1 MEKELLIDLQEK
13 QQADLCLDGSI
24 KSNFMKIL
32 IFVFGIFASFVF
44 AQDPNQKFVDQFSV
58 HLQCSKYEKRLF
70 GLAGEKFITSL
81 ATIGL
86 IENKNEVYKRDV
98 LQKYSVAVFNDVE
111 SPGGIEKSVT
121 LTVDAITSYQ
131 VNLNRN
137 TLSGTFAGRN
147 LKCRTISKREHLII
161 LNSILKQHN
170 AKFKNNKI

>member
-1 MEKELLIDLQEK
+1 MQEK

-44 AQDPNQKFVDQFSV
+44 AEDRNQKFVDQFSV

-86 IENKNEVYKRDV
+86 IENKNKVYKRDV

-111 SPGGIEKSVT
+111 NPGGIEKSVT

>member
-1 MEKELLIDLQEK
+1 MQEK

-44 AQDPNQKFVDQFSV
+44 AEDRNQKFVDQFSV

-86 IENKNEVYKRDV
+86 IENKNKVYKRDV

-111 SPGGIEKSVT
+111 NPGGIEKSVT

-147 LKCRTISKREHLII
+147 LKCRTISKREHLKI

>member
-1 MEKELLIDLQEK
+1 
-13 QQADLCLDGSI
+13 
-24 KSNFMKIL
+24 MKIL

-44 AQDPNQKFVDQFSV
+44 AEDRNQKFVDQFSV

-86 IENKNEVYKRDV
+86 IENKNKVYKRDV

-111 SPGGIEKSVT
+111 NPGGIEKSVT